1 MRSCIGCNLLSSR
14 QCGKIVLNKENGAV
28 NYSKEPDKR
37 CRDVEERI
45 QMDERERLSND

>member
-1 MRSCIGCNLLSSR
+1 MRSCIGCNLLSSLK
-14 QCGKIVLNKENGAV
+14 CGKIVLNKGNGAV

-45 QMDERERLSND
+45 QMNERERLSNE

>member
-28 NYSKEPDKR
+28 NYLKEPDRR
-37 CRDVEERI
+37 CRDIDERI
-45 QMDERERLSND
+45 QMDERVDLSNG